1 MKNEEI
7 YDLIETHGTFSQS
20 DFQSRHFVVNSHVT
34 NYRRVRQ
41 ALLEVEARIQAK
53 RQVERNV
60 KRELANK
67 AILERA
73 YNNESDE
80 LEKVIIQ
87 CDIEQSKYDLSTYD
101 KRYIQLSGEL
111 ETFAELVKELVPDL
125 DKLKELNKENPEE
138 ERKYWIAR
146 MGKQAAMDLMTIG
159 KISQG
164 NMDSITMMAI
174 EDQEQTVKIALK
186 YSAIMNTGIMNLEKK
201 GVDELTLS
209 YQSDND
215 VEFIDK
221 LLENGEMIENS
232 KTDGESI

>member
-1 MKNEEI
+1 M
-7 YDLIETHGTFSQS
+7 
-20 DFQSRHFVVNSHVT
+20 
-34 NYRRVRQ
+34 
-41 ALLEVEARIQAK
+41 
-53 RQVERNV
+53 
-60 KRELANK
+60 
-67 AILERA
+67 
-73 YNNESDE
+73 
-80 LEKVIIQ
+80 
-87 CDIEQSKYDLSTYD
+87 
-101 KRYIQLSGEL
+101 SGEL

-186 YSAIMNTGIMNLEKK
+186 YSAIMNNGIANLERK

-232 KTDGESI
+232 KSDGESI